1 MKVSQFLCCII
12 LITCKVLLCPTFVKT
27 TCDHVF
33 RLVCDNVDSVR
44 DVPPE
49 GWYLFRNV
57 RNYRLEED
65 KDHEYYWPQEMSENS
80 SREGHTQEKDV
91 LDVVSLEE
99 WQQSVLH
106 DEDHTGRYRYAEDAE
121 QEAIFYMGLT
131 DPDWPVNDVMN
142 NEQTTLWSLFHNQHR
157 TWQDDKNLELL
168 YSGLAYSHENNNLMP
183 LWSLFLKTPRTEKDS
198 AKIKKLLKHPNLK
211 IDRFDN
217 VHQMSLLSY
226 LVLNYLE
233 ESKNSRKL
241 DLRLGSQQPED
252 RSCWQE
258 VQDIKLLVQHGASP
272 YKINPAILDA
282 LYEHECNQEVLR
294 IFNAYEPSQSD
305 IDL

>member
-1 MKVSQFLCCII
+1 
-12 LITCKVLLCPTFVKT
+12 
-27 TCDHVF
+27 
-33 RLVCDNVDSVR
+33 
-44 DVPPE
+44 
-49 GWYLFRNV
+49 
-57 RNYRLEED
+57 
-65 KDHEYYWPQEMSENS
+65 
-80 SREGHTQEKDV
+80 
-91 LDVVSLEE
+91 
-99 WQQSVLH
+99 
-106 DEDHTGRYRYAEDAE
+106 
-121 QEAIFYMGLT
+121 
-131 DPDWPVNDVMN
+131 
-142 NEQTTLWSLFHNQHR
+142 
-157 TWQDDKNLELL
+157 
-168 YSGLAYSHENNNLMP
+168 MP

-198 AKIKKLLKHPNLK
+198 AKIKKLLGHPNLK